1 MLPTRT
7 IAAVLVTA
15 FFVGGALIWNYY
27 RFQSALEKLHRAHL
41 LVARHSDRIRYLDE
55 VLTTSARLTAESG
68 DLRYRERYQ
77 RHEPELRTLLE
88 STLDGLASTDPAR
101 PVTAK
106 TEQANRRLLAMEE
119 EVFRLTEAGAR
130 GEALAVLNTPAYR
143 EQKRIYSNGITAAL
157 ATLEA
162 AQEDGFK
169 RAHRYRVVMVGVAMF
184 GGCIVLALWL
194 VSIRAADRWAQERR
208 HAADEIRRQEALS
221 ENLIASSVDGIFAF
235 DREGRYTIWNPAMH
249 RMSGIAKDEAVGRG
263 AWEVASFFK
272 EAAEESLIVETL
284 KGCRVVARDRPYQ
297 LQGDGEPGFFD
308 AHCSALHAAS
318 GEIVGGLCIVR
329 DSTDRKRTEEALRE
343 SEQYCRA
350 SFDQA
355 RQIQDSLRALSRE
368 VWRGQEEERGRIS
381 RDLHDEIGQALTA
394 VHVNLEVIKKSTA
407 EGAEFRRRLT
417 DTQVLV
423 TQTMDTVH
431 RFSRD
436 LRPAM
441 LDDLGLVPTLRSYAK
456 SFAQRSGIRITV
468 RVTRDLEKLDREG
481 KILVYRVVQ
490 EALTNARRASTT
502 GSSHRSR

>member
-1 MLPTRT
+1 M

-15 FFVGGALIWNYY
+15 FFVGGALVWNYY

-68 DLRYRERYQ
+68 IPLPQRYQ
-77 RHEPELRTLLE
+77 RHEPELKALLE

-101 PVTAK
+101 PVTA

-130 GEALAVLNTPAYR
+130 GEALAVLNSPAYR

-157 ATLEA
+157 VTLEA

-169 RAHRYRVVMVGVAMF
+169 RAHRYRVVMVVVAIF

-249 RMSGIAKDEAVGRG
+249 RMSGIAKDEVVGRG

-272 EAAEESLIVETL
+272 EAAE
-284 KGCRVVARDRPYQ
+284 
-297 LQGDGEPGFFD
+297 
-308 AHCSALHAAS
+308 
-318 GEIVGGLCIVR
+318 
-329 DSTDRKRTEEALRE
+329 
-343 SEQYCRA
+343 RA
-350 SFDQA
+350 
-355 RQIQDSLRALSRE
+355 
-368 VWRGQEEERGRIS
+368 
-381 RDLHDEIGQALTA
+381 
-394 VHVNLEVIKKSTA
+394 
-407 EGAEFRRRLT
+407 
-417 DTQVLV
+417 
-423 TQTMDTVH
+423 
-431 RFSRD
+431 
-436 LRPAM
+436 
-441 LDDLGLVPTLRSYAK
+441 
-456 SFAQRSGIRITV
+456 
-468 RVTRDLEKLDREG
+468 
-481 KILVYRVVQ
+481 
-490 EALTNARRASTT
+490 
-502 GSSHRSR
+502 